1 MTESDLPKEIM
12 DIFMQM
18 GYVVGVEEITMR
30 IYSVIWMA
38 EEPISQNE
46 IQDILKREN
55 VSLGKSLISLT
66 LKNLLR
72 FLMIEKVKKANDR
85 TYYYKLKNESLIETF
100 QLSLSTILGR
110 AENTMNKFKDKFSK
124 HKLGKK
130 LINEVDK
137 LHSFFRYIINTN
149 SSEFEI

>member
-1 MTESDLPKEIM
+1 MTESDLSKEIM
-12 DIFMQM
+12 DTFMQM

-46 IQDILKREN
+46 IQDVLRREN

-72 FLMIEKVKKANDR
+72 FLIIEKVKKANDR

-100 QLSLSTILGR
+100 QLNLSTILGR
-110 AENTMNKFKDKFSK
+110 AENTMNKFKDKYNN

-130 LINEVDK
+130 FIHEVDK
-137 LHSFFRYIINTN
+137 LHSFFKYILTQD
-149 SSEFEI
+149 SSKF